1 MNRERTIV
9 LASASPRRR
18 QLLSQLG
25 VSFTARASNVNED
38 ALPGESPAETQKR
51 ITLAKAE
58 AISHDLHV
66 MPTPWVVIASD
77 TTVLLDGEMLNK
89 PADVQDAWSMLHR
102 LRGCSHVV
110 QSCLVVLEGDAERE
124 TRRIVEFV
132 QSEVRMRDYRDE
144 EIAAYI
150 ATGDPFDKA
159 GSYAVQHPQFRPV
172 SEIVGC
178 PLNVIGLS
186 LCRLRMHMPDLP
198 LCGDIC
204 EAWFGRTCADEIQV
218 HPDSQP

>member
-1 MNRERTIV
+1 
-9 LASASPRRR
+9 
-18 QLLSQLG
+18 
-25 VSFTARASNVNED
+25 
-38 ALPGESPAETQKR
+38 
-51 ITLAKAE
+51 
-58 AISHDLHV
+58 
-66 MPTPWVVIASD
+66 
-77 TTVLLDGEMLNK
+77 
-89 PADVQDAWSMLHR
+89 MLHR
-102 LRGCSHVV
+102 LRGRSHVV

-186 LCRLRMHMPDLP
+186 LCRLRMHMPELS